1 MKGYRIT
8 MSSWTASFRYPNLI
22 SGYQPSLPVP
32 PLSTIYGLISAAAG
46 RYKSAYD
53 LAVGY
58 IFRFEHQAIELET
71 IYQFNKKSAPL
82 TTKSNIIR
90 RQILF
95 DNTLWLYLTDGKA
108 AEFFLKPHYQ
118 LLLGRSSDL
127 ATVCSVKEIEL
138 QKLDEL
144 KDLKGTMVPMA
155 NIPLAAPIQALPIG
169 FTDEIPRRNIGTRPF
184 FMLEYDYRQREPL
197 PVKGFWDEEPN
208 HQIYWHD
215 YTSRDEPGSG

>member
-1 MKGYRIT
+1 

-22 SGYQPSLPVP
+22 SGYQPSLPTP

-46 RYKSAYD
+46 RYRSASD

-58 IFRFEHQAIELET
+58 LFRFEHQAIELET

-108 AEFFLKPHYQ
+108 AAAFLEPHFQ
-118 LLLGRSSDL
+118 LLLGRSGDL
-127 ATVCSVKEIEL
+127 ATVCSVNEIEL
-138 QKLDEL
+138 QQVDEL

-155 NIPLAAPIQALPIG
+155 NIPLVAPIQALPIG

-184 FMLEYDYRQREPL
+184 FMLEYDYRQRETL
-197 PVKGFWDEEPN
+197 PVKGLWDEELN

-215 YTSRDEPGSG
+215 YTNRDEPGGG